1 MDACQMAT
9 LPQRHAIQAVGGQ
22 PEEIAL
28 AQHQLF
34 AAQAEQQATAQHG
47 DQMIAGTAM
56 AAQQA
61 QAIRR

>member
-1 MDACQMAT
+1 MAT

-34 AAQAEQQATAQHG
+34 AAQAEQQGTIQHG
-47 DQMIAGTAM
+47 DQMVAGTAM